1 MKTSIK
7 ATNNPTGLTTIY
19 QKDVDVELDTKTEP
33 PVINL
38 KSINI
43 SSYGFPADSKAW
55 LLVRGS
61 STTRDII
68 DLGNLNE
75 LKLGRHAIKG
85 DFSKSIKYRIVVAPS
100 NSMKLIGNF
109 DGTKFTIG
117 LDGEQSMVAIR
128 YVNDLGETG
137 FRFVINVDDPPA
149 IELNQRLYSD
159 KSFNLDLRALALL
172 LPEFLR
178 NLAMKLVTE
187 DYIDLEDKTS
197 HYYGFIRI
205 FENLGYPIPLD
216 DNDPKEKKENWV
228 NEVVTE
234 FSTRYKFVKKFE
246 ESQSSEE

>member
-7 ATNNPTGLTTIY
+7 ATNNPTNLTSIN
-19 QKDVDVELDTKTEP
+19 QKDVDIELDTISEP
-33 PVINL
+33 PVIHLKNL
-38 KSINI
+38 NI
-43 SSYGFPADSKAW
+43 SSYNFPPDSKVW

-68 DLGNLNE
+68 DLGNFN
-75 LKLGRHAIKG
+75 KLILGKHVIKG

-100 NSMKLIGNF
+100 DSRKLIGNY

-117 LDGEQSMVAIR
+117 LDGEQSIVAVR
-128 YVNDLGETG
+128 YVDNLGEIG
-137 FRFVINVDDPPA
+137 FRFVIDYDDPPA

-159 KSFNLDLRALALL
+159 KSFKEDLRALALL

-178 NLAMKLVTE
+178 NLARKLVADDNLE
-187 DYIDLEDKTS
+187 LEDEGS

-205 FENLGYPIPLD
+205 FENLGYIIPLD
-216 DNDPKEKKENWV
+216 NSSKEEKENWV
-228 NEVVTE
+228 NEVVIE
-234 FSTRYKFVKKFE
+234 FSRRYQFVKKFE